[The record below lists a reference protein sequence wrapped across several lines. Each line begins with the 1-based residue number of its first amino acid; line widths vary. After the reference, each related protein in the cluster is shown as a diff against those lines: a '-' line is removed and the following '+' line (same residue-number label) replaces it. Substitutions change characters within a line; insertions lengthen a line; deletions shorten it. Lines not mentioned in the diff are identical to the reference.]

1 MTEEDFRLDREM
13 FRIEQIGDCKIDSPL
28 KGTSVHFMSDDEA
41 IILDKR
47 FSDLAGYVKSNKGIP
62 VFEEAGPREKIFHDP
77 RWSKAAIL
85 TAGGLCPGLNSV
97 IKSLTLTLKQTYG
110 VPLVYGIPYGFAGL
124 NPASGYPPVVLDES
138 TVDDIHEQG
147 GTILGSSRGEQ
158 DSDVMLETL
167 VRLDINMLFCVGGDG
182 TLRSAHDLA
191 EAAKRRNLN
200 ISIIGIPKTIDNDIC
215 FMDKTFGFETA
226 VYATNNVITVAHNE
240 ARGAQNGVGLI
251 HVMGRDSGFIA
262 AYASLAN
269 THINFCLIPEEKFQ
283 LESGENA
290 LFPVLF
296 DRLRRRRH
304 SVIIV
309 AEGAGQELMAGARE
323 MDKSGNILH
332 KNIGEFLKAEI
343 KKYAKKVGM
352 DVNIKYFDPTYMIRG
367 IPANGTDAVFCY
379 LLAQNAVHA
388 AFAGRTDMVIGHW
401 ADTFTHVPISMA
413 VRERKKIDPD
423 GPLWRSVR
431 LHTWR

>member
-1 MTEEDFRLDREM
+1 M
-13 FRIEQIGDCKIDSPL
+13 
-28 KGTSVHFMSDDEA
+28 
-41 IILDKR
+41 
-47 FSDLAGYVKSNKGIP
+47 
-62 VFEEAGPREKIFHDP
+62 
-77 RWSKAAIL
+77 
-85 TAGGLCPGLNSV
+85 
-97 IKSLTLTLKQTYG
+97 KQTYG
-110 VPLVYGIPYGFAGL
+110 VPLVYGIPYGYAGL
-124 NPASGYPPVVLDES
+124 NPECGYPPILLDQA

-147 GTILGSSRGEQ
+147 GTILGSSRGAQ
-158 DSDVMLETL
+158 NTDVMLETL

-182 TLRSAHDLA
+182 TLRSAHELA
-191 EAAKRRNLN
+191 QAAMKRNLN

-215 FMDKTFGFETA
+215 FMDRTFGFDTA
-226 VYATNNVITVAHNE
+226 VLATNNVITVAHNE
-240 ARGAQNGVGLI
+240 AKGAQNGVGLI

-283 LESGENA
+283 LEEGPKA

-309 AEGAGQELMAGARE
+309 AEGAGQELIPGERE
-323 MDKSGNILH
+323 VDKSGNIQN

-343 KKYAKKVGM
+343 KKYAKKIGVE
-352 DVNIKYFDPTYMIRG
+352 VNIKYFDPSYLIRG
-367 IPANGTDAVFCY
+367 IPAAGTDAVFCD

-388 AFAGRTDMVIGHW
+388 AMAGRTDMVVGHW
-401 ADTFTHVPISMA
+401 SDTFTHVPIAMA
-413 VRERKKIDPD
+413 VRERKKIDPE
-423 GPLWRSVR
+423 GSVWRSVL

>member
-1 MTEEDFRLDREM
+1 MPDTVLDREM
-13 FRIEQIGDCKIDSPL
+13 FRIDCIGECKIDSPL
-28 KGTSVHFMSDDEA
+28 KGTKVRFSSDSGA
-41 IILDKR
+41 VLVDKH
-47 FSDLAGYVKSNKGIP
+47 FSDLTNHFNANGKIP

-77 RWSKAAIL
+77 RWSKAAIV

-97 IKSLTLTLKQTYG
+97 VKGLTTTLKRIYG

-124 NPASGYPPVVLDES
+124 NPACGYTPVILDENN
-138 TVDDIHEQG
+138 VDDIHEQG
-147 GTILGSSRGEQ
+147 GTILGSSRGAQ
-158 DSDVMLETL
+158 DTDIMLETL

-191 EAAKRRNLN
+191 EAAQRRHLN

-215 FMDKTFGFETA
+215 FMDRTFGFETA

-240 ARGAQNGVGLI
+240 AKGANNGVGLI

-269 THINFCLIPEEKFQ
+269 THINFCLVPEEKFT
-283 LESGENA
+283 LRDGEKA
-290 LFPVLF
+290 LLPTLF
-296 DRLRRRRH
+296 ERLKRRQH
-304 SVIIV
+304 AVIIV
-309 AEGAGQELMAGARE
+309 AEGAGQDLITGDREL
-323 MDKSGNILH
+323 DKSGNILN

-343 KKYAKKVGM
+343 KKYAKEIGTE
-352 DVNIKYFDPTYMIRG
+352 VNVKYFDPTYMIRG
-367 IPANGTDAVFCY
+367 VPANGTDAVFCY

-401 ADTFTHVPISMA
+401 SDTFTHVPIPMA
-413 VRERKKIDPD
+413 VRERKKIDPEGD
-423 GPLWRSVR
+423 LWRSVR
-431 LHTWR
+431 LSTWR